1 MFSLPSSFKE
11 VLLSIA
17 KFAKYFNYEPG
28 FNGAFLRHNLP
39 RIKDGAYVINLL
51 DKAKIGF
58 HYLLKDIRPCS
69 LIILELNRFHNSI
82 RTVKQN
88 QR

>member
-28 FNGAFLRHNLP
+28 FNGAYVIN
-39 RIKDGAYVINLL
+39 DGAYVINLH